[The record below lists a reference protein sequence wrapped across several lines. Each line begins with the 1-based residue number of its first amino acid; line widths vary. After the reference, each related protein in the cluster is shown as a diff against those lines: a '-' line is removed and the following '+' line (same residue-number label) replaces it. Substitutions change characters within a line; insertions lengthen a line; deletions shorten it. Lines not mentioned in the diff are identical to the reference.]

1 VNPGFET
8 GHLLSFNLDPALAGY
23 SAADVAPA
31 EQRILD
37 TLAAL
42 PGVRAAGATNDQD
55 LSGDD
60 VAGDVDVSSYK
71 PKPGEEFDVELPWVS
86 DEYLQTLGVPLV
98 VGRLFNNSDT
108 ATSQQVSVV
117 NESFVRHYFASPQAA
132 LGRHI
137 GRSATS
143 TRAAIDTVIIGV
155 VGDVKHTSVRDPA
168 VPTCYMSYL
177 QMSRPVG
184 LTYYVR
190 TWQVPQSASQSIRAA
205 IANIDPKLIVND
217 VRPMSQDIDNS
228 IQAQRTVALLATIFG
243 AIAALLAGIGL
254 YGILAY
260 STARR
265 TREIGVRMALGARR
279 GTVVGLIIRETVV
292 LAGCAIA
299 ATIPFTLLAAHAIRS
314 ELFGVTFVDPAVYA
328 SGILSIGLVAV
339 LAGYIPARRAAGVDP
354 SRALRSE

>member
-1 VNPGFET
+1 
-8 GHLLSFNLDPALAGY
+8 
-23 SAADVAPA
+23 
-31 EQRILD
+31 
-37 TLAAL
+37 
-42 PGVRAAGATNDQD
+42 
-55 LSGDD
+55 
-60 VAGDVDVSSYK
+60 
-71 PKPGEEFDVELPWVS
+71 
-86 DEYLQTLGVPLV
+86 
-98 VGRLFNNSDT
+98 
-108 ATSQQVSVV
+108 
-117 NESFVRHYFASPQAA
+117 
-132 LGRHI
+132 
-137 GRSATS
+137 
-143 TRAAIDTVIIGV
+143 
-155 VGDVKHTSVRDPA
+155 
-168 VPTCYMSYL
+168 
-177 QMSRPVG
+177 
-184 LTYYVR
+184 
-190 TWQVPQSASQSIRAA
+190 
-205 IANIDPKLIVND
+205 
-217 VRPMSQDIDNS
+217 
-228 IQAQRTVALLATIFG
+228 VALLATIFG